1 MRACEGCRRRKIKCD
16 AATTNSWPCA
26 ACVRLKLQCV
36 PPTVNYARST
46 ASDTST
52 SGLERVLDF
61 DSSDASGDEG
71 YMPQPPMTSYS
82 MGSQMDGFNSASAYT
97 QLHQR
102 PSLQHM
108 RHRSATSVPM
118 SSTDSSF
125 HASTYARP
133 IPSSH
138 PMQMPQRQDTWPQA
152 SSAPSSHGEHLS
164 EALGELK
171 IDEAGVASYIFGQ
184 KKKLAEAPALEE
196 AEISIPL
203 RPGGTV
209 RIPQELMPNDLVAEE
224 YFEIFF
230 REIHPY
236 IPVISKSYFYSQ
248 WNNNRGSISPLLLE
262 AIFACAGRL
271 SDSDPAQGASWLAL
285 ASKHEPCFMDVPRL
299 STLQALI
306 ILMKARETAP
316 KRGYYYRSWM
326 TVKTLVEMGKD
337 LELEQHYI
345 EHRSGQAC
353 SSDPTHC
360 VVKTRMW
367 QSIFIIEQMIGGPQA
382 RYDYSVNLDTV
393 DFNAPAPNPGI
404 TSDEYEVSYNYTYMA
419 RCVRNVRYLTD
430 VYAPIRKNANWGQDP
445 SFVAL
450 NSQIPKYLDEL
461 PATLQVQYP
470 ADGTAPWLPD
480 HYTGNMH
487 CYYHL
492 SVLLL
497 RRPQLM
503 AASNFGSTTGDW
515 RQHLSVCYSTAK
527 MMCRLQESL
536 FQNYGMNGLMSM
548 VRGMKIAATF
558 LFLY

>member
-1 MRACEGCRRRKIKCD
+1 
-16 AATTNSWPCA
+16 
-26 ACVRLKLQCV
+26 
-36 PPTVNYARST
+36 
-46 ASDTST
+46 
-52 SGLERVLDF
+52 
-61 DSSDASGDEG
+61 
-71 YMPQPPMTSYS
+71 
-82 MGSQMDGFNSASAYT
+82 
-97 QLHQR
+97 
-102 PSLQHM
+102 
-108 RHRSATSVPM
+108 
-118 SSTDSSF
+118 
-125 HASTYARP
+125 
-133 IPSSH
+133 
-138 PMQMPQRQDTWPQA
+138 MPQRQDTWPGA
-152 SSAPSSHGEHLS
+152 SSSTSAPRENLS
-164 EALGELK
+164 EALGELQ

-248 WNNNRGSISPLLLE
+248 WHSNRGSISPLLLE

-337 LELEQHYI
+337 LELEQHYS
-345 EHRSGQAC
+345 EHRSGHAC

-360 VVKTRMW
+360 VVKTRIW

-382 RYDYSVNLDTV
+382 RYDYSVGLDTV
-393 DFNAPAPNPGI
+393 DFTTPAPNSGI
-404 TSDEYEVSYNYTYMA
+404 TNDEYEVSYNYTYMA

-430 VYAPIRKNANWGQDP
+430 VYVPIRKKANWGQDP
-445 SFVAL
+445 SLVAL
-450 NSQIPKYLDEL
+450 NNEIPKYLDEL
-461 PATLQVQYP
+461 PSSLQIQYP
-470 ADGTAPWLPD
+470 ADGSAPWLPD

-503 AASNFGSTTGDW
+503 AASNFGSSTGEW
-515 RQHLSVCYSTAK
+515 RQHLTVCYTTAK
-527 MMCRLQESL
+527 MMCRIQESL
-536 FQNYGMNGLMSM
+536 YQNYGMNGLMSM
-548 VRGMKIAATF
+548 VRGKTIIAF
-558 LFLY
+558 IICQC